1 MSTQTPREQFVRQL
15 TECQQNLYAYI
26 LSLVQDVDRA
36 QDVLQ
41 ETNLVLW
48 RKAESEPQ
56 IMNFQ
61 AWAIEVSRY
70 QVMAHLRDRGR
81 DRHLY
86 QPALLELL
94 ADDAADRLDGID
106 DRRRALQNCLGKL
119 TKSQRELIER
129 RYARNQKV
137 QEIAE
142 AMRRPAGVVAQK
154 FYRIRKSLLTCIQ
167 RTLGSPGSA
176 SNPGTHEA

>member
-48 RKAESEPQ
+48 RKAEQGPAIE
-56 IMNFQ
+56 NFL

-94 ADDAADRLDGID
+94 AADAADRLDGLD
-106 DRRRALQNCLGKL
+106 DRRRALQKCLGKL
-119 TKSQRELIER
+119 TQSQRELIHR
-129 RYARNQKV
+129 RYARNEKV
-137 QEIAE
+137 QDIAE
-142 AMRRPAGVVAQK
+142 HMRRPAGVVAQT
-154 FYRIRKSLLTCIQ
+154 FYRIRKSLLSCIE
-167 RTLGSPGSA
+167 RTLGTRSGA
-176 SNPGTHEA
+176 ADA

>member
-1 MSTQTPREQFVRQL
+1 MNQPTPNEQFVRQL

-48 RKAESEPQ
+48 RKAAEEPL
-56 IMNFQ
+56 IENFL
-61 AWAIEVSRY
+61 AWAIQVSRY

-94 ADDAADRLDGID
+94 ANDAADRLEGID
-106 DRRRALQNCLGKL
+106 DRRRALQKCLGKL
-119 TKSQRELIER
+119 TQSQRELIHR
-129 RYARNQKV
+129 RYARNEKV
-137 QEIAE
+137 QDIAE
-142 AMRRPAGVVAQK
+142 GMRRPAGAVAQK
-154 FYRIRKSLLTCIQ
+154 FYRIRKSLLTCIE
-167 RTLGSPGSA
+167 RTLGSNS
-176 SNPGTHEA
+176 GTADA